1 MSLSTWNNAWQK
13 IDEYERTGG
22 PARYNKFGN
31 CIPSAEGKSAQRG
44 RTLLSMLNKATVPE
58 PVVERVDGD
67 LMLSWFVHE
76 DSGVIRHAQVYFKK
90 SGGYEFYYDVRDSGN
105 PSNNVSNFD
114 DAGEQ
119 YRDQSEDKV
128 AEKLTGISDV
138 LNNRVFPSK
147 K

>member
-1 MSLSTWNNAWQK
+1 MSLSTWTTAWQK

-22 PARYNKFGN
+22 AARYNKFGTR
-31 CIPSAEGKSAQRG
+31 IPSVEEKSAQRA
-44 RTLLSMLNKATVPE
+44 RTLLNLLNKATVPE
-58 PVVERVDGD
+58 PAVERVEDA
-67 LMLSWFVHE
+67 LKLVWFTRE
-76 DSGVIRHAQVYFKK
+76 GGVVRHAQVYFKK

-114 DAGEQ
+114 DAGDK

-128 AEKLTGISDV
+128 AEKLAVISDV
-138 LNNRVFPSK
+138 LNTLVFPSK